1 MYYFKYTDTNIEKY
15 VVYFNRDELTNLR
28 HKVIT
33 NCSEMIHREIDSD
46 EELSNNSRIRNLKRS
61 NNGDTYHYSY
71 DEYIYPRLVSIIDR
85 LLRNDDKVIDT
96 IANNMQNDII
106 NLKDEMKKVKL
117 TEYYNRLKNMLS
129 FELLT
134 VINFNEPKTIKRKQR
149 RILKKHI

>member
-33 NCSEMIHREIDSD
+33 NCSEMTHREIDSV

-134 VINFNEPKTIKRKQR
+134 IINFNEPNTIKRKQR